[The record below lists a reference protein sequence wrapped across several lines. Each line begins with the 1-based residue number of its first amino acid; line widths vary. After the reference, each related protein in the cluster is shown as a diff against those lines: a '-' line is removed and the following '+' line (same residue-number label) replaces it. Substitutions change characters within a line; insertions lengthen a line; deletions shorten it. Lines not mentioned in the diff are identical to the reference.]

1 MLTLEKIAWVAI
13 VLGLVI
19 AVTAVIVK
27 PIYNKADEQGKEI
40 TDIKFET
47 TYHIQESPKI
57 LLEGEY
63 YDYNRAA

>member
-27 PIYNKADEQGKEI
+27 PIYNKADEQGKELNK
-40 TDIKFET
+40 IKFEVSYEGYGT
-47 TYHIQESPKI
+47 NRYLDAIQ
-57 LLEGEY
+57 
-63 YDYNRAA
+63 RA